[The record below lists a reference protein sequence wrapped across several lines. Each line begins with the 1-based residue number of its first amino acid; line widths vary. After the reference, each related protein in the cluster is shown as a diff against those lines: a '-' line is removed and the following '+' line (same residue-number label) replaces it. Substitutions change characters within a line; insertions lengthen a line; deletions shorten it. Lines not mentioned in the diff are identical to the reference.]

1 MSSFLTWY
9 FRSTLFLITHQLL
22 HQTRH
27 LWEAISNREHL
38 RSTSQRWCN
47 RNEQELE
54 EMAVSVSYKG
64 GKLGVEMLILR
75 AFPPAYFTPL
85 SASSNARTPR
95 LHLFSL
101 AVLKLGL
108 ESSIW
113 CASAIVRFW
122 GFLTKRYRESIKP
135 LNQTL
140 KHIRAISQQH
150 SRLIPTCLILSFHY
164 YFPNVVFLKTLKLEH
179 EKYSCN

>member
-1 MSSFLTWY
+1 M
-9 FRSTLFLITHQLL
+9 L

-54 EMAVSVSYKG
+54 EMAVSVSYED
-64 GKLGVEMLILR
+64 GKLDVETLIFR
-75 AFPPAYFTPL
+75 AFPPAYFAPL
-85 SASSNARTPR
+85 STSSNARTLR
-95 LHLFSL
+95 LFSL

-150 SRLIPTCLILSFHY
+150 FRLIPTCLIPSFHY
-164 YFPNVVFLKTLKLEH
+164 YFPNVVFSERLKLEH